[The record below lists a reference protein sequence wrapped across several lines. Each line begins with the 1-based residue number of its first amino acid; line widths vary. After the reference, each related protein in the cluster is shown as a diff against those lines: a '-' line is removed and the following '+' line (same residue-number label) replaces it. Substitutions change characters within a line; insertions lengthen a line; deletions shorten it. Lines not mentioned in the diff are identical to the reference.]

1 MLSNDSTRFRKACIF
16 TTQKTLRENTCTI
29 ASGDYSTPVSQRM
42 SNEEPYSNE
51 QVTCFVDLLKNE
63 LPEHRD
69 NRGKRHPLAFVITA
83 FVLATLVGRPKLS
96 SIHRFMRNRADWLH
110 ELIQTP
116 KVKPISRAHLPRLL
130 DGLNWPVLNEL
141 IERCFGV
148 RIQSK
153 ESSEWVAIDGK
164 ALRGTLDA
172 GDKQNLIL
180 AVVHDTREV
189 VAQARQ
195 CGDKSS
201 EIPVVR
207 ELLKDSGLDKQK
219 VSLDAHHFN
228 PTTTAQIHQAG
239 GLYLTQ
245 VKENQAIFLQQCK
258 IVHQQFLPLAET
270 IGHEKE
276 HGRVTTRDAHL
287 FSLTSLTLDSRW
299 KNSGLSTLIVVE
311 RETFEI
317 AKQKTSFETSYY
329 VSNAVL
335 ESDVIKP
342 LSEEL
347 TQAIRYHWG
356 VESNNWIRDVTFNE
370 DRIKTKAGNQAQ
382 IMALLRGLA
391 IELIRKTAPKN
402 FQAALD
408 NFADSVSTLES
419 MLKQV
424 KFL

>member
-1 MLSNDSTRFRKACIF
+1 MT
-16 TTQKTLRENTCTI
+16 
-29 ASGDYSTPVSQRM
+29 
-42 SNEEPYSNE
+42 NEVPYSRE
-51 QVTCFVDLLKNE
+51 QITCFVDLLKHE

-69 NRGKRHPLAFVITA
+69 KRGKRHPLALVIVA
-83 FVLATLVGRPKLS
+83 FVLATLVGRQKLS

-110 ELIQTP
+110 ELIQIP

-130 DGLNWPVLNEL
+130 DGLNWSVLNEL

-148 RIQSK
+148 RIQSHENK
-153 ESSEWVAIDGK
+153 KWIAIDGK

-195 CGDKSS
+195 YGDKSS

-207 ELLKDSGLDKQK
+207 GLLKDSGLEKQK

-228 PTTTAQIHQAG
+228 PATTAQIHQAG
-239 GLYLTQ
+239 GVYLTQ

-258 IVHQQFLPLAET
+258 MLHIQCLPRAET

-276 HGRVTTRDAHL
+276 HGRVTPRSTHL
-287 FSLTSLTLDSRW
+287 FSLASLTLDARW

-311 RETFEI
+311 RETSEI
-317 AKQKTSFETSYY
+317 SKQKNSFETSYY

-335 ESDVIKP
+335 KSDVIKP
-342 LSEEL
+342 LAEEL
-347 TQAIRYHWG
+347 TQAIRCHWG

-370 DRIKTKAGNQAQ
+370 DHIKTKAGNQSQ

-391 IELIRKTAPKN
+391 IELIRKTSPKN
-402 FQAALD
+402 FQAAIE
-408 NFADSVSTLES
+408 NFADSVFTLES
-419 MLKQV
+419 MLKEV

>member
-1 MLSNDSTRFRKACIF
+1 MTNEVSYS
-16 TTQKTLRENTCTI
+16 REQI
-29 ASGDYSTPVSQRM
+29 
-42 SNEEPYSNE
+42 
-51 QVTCFVDLLKNE
+51 TCFVDLLKNE

-69 NRGKRHPLAFVITA
+69 NRGKRHPLALVIVA
-83 FVLATLVGRPKLS
+83 FVLATLVGRQKLS
-96 SIHRFMRNRADWLH
+96 SIHRFMRNRVDWLH
-110 ELIQTP
+110 ELIQIP

-130 DGLNWPVLNEL
+130 DGLNWSVLNEL
-141 IERCFGV
+141 IDRCFGV
-148 RIQSK
+148 RIQSHEPQK
-153 ESSEWVAIDGK
+153 WVAIDGK
-164 ALRGTLDA
+164 SLRGTLDA
-172 GDKQNLIL
+172 GEKQNLIL

-207 ELLKDSGLDKQK
+207 ELLKDSGLEKQK

-239 GLYLTQ
+239 GVYLTQ
-245 VKENQAIFLQQCK
+245 VKENQAIFLEQCK
-258 IVHQQFLPLAET
+258 MLHAQFLPLAQT

-276 HGRVTTRDAHL
+276 HGRVTTRSAHF
-287 FSLTSLTLDSRW
+287 FSMSSLILDSRW

-311 RETFEI
+311 RETFESV
-317 AKQKTSFETSYY
+317 KQKTSFETSYY
-329 VSNAVL
+329 VINVVL
-335 ESDVIKP
+335 ESDAIRP
-342 LSEEL
+342 LAEEL

-370 DRIKTKAGNQAQ
+370 DHIKTKAGNQSQ
-382 IMALLRGLA
+382 VMALLRGLA
-391 IELIRKTAPKN
+391 IELIRKASPKN
-402 FQAALD
+402 FQAAID
-408 NFADSVSTLES
+408 NFGDSVSALES

>member
-1 MLSNDSTRFRKACIF
+1 MT
-16 TTQKTLRENTCTI
+16 
-29 ASGDYSTPVSQRM
+29 
-42 SNEEPYSNE
+42 NEEPYSRE
-51 QVTCFVDLLKNE
+51 QVTCFVDLLKKE
-63 LPEHRD
+63 LPEHCD
-69 NRGKRHPLAFVITA
+69 NRGKRHPLALVIAA
-83 FVLATLVGRPKLS
+83 FVLATLVGRQKLS
-96 SIHRFMRNRADWLH
+96 SIHRFICNRSDWLH

-130 DGLNWPVLNEL
+130 DGLNWTVLNEL

-148 RIQSK
+148 QIQSHEPQK
-153 ESSEWVAIDGK
+153 WVAIDGK

-172 GDKQNLIL
+172 GEKQNLIL
-180 AVVHDTREV
+180 AVTHDTREV
-189 VAQARQ
+189 VAQAPQ

-207 ELLKDSGLDKQK
+207 ELLKDCGLEKQK
-219 VSLDAHHFN
+219 VTLDAHHFN

-239 GLYLTQ
+239 GVYLTQ

-258 IVHQQFLPLAET
+258 MVHTQFLPVAET

-276 HGRVTTRDAHL
+276 QGRVTARGAHL

-311 RETFEI
+311 RETFER
-317 AKQKTSFETSYY
+317 ATQKTSFETSYY

-335 ESDVIKP
+335 EADVTGP
-342 LSEEL
+342 LIEEL
-347 TQAIRYHWG
+347 TQAIRCHWG

-370 DRIKTKAGNQAQ
+370 DHIKTKAGNQAQ

-391 IELIRKTAPKN
+391 IELIRKTSPKN
-402 FQAALD
+402 FQAAIE

-419 MLKQV
+419 MLKEV

>member
-1 MLSNDSTRFRKACIF
+1 MT
-16 TTQKTLRENTCTI
+16 
-29 ASGDYSTPVSQRM
+29 
-42 SNEEPYSNE
+42 NEVPYSRE
-51 QVTCFVDLLKNE
+51 QITSFVDLLKNE

-69 NRGKRHPLAFVITA
+69 NRGKRHPLALVIAA
-83 FVLATLVGRPKLS
+83 FVLATLVGRQKLS

-110 ELIQTP
+110 ELIQIP

-130 DGLNWPVLNEL
+130 DSLNWPVLNEL
-141 IERCFGV
+141 IERCFGLQ
-148 RIQSK
+148 IQSHENK
-153 ESSEWVAIDGK
+153 KWIAIDGK

-180 AVVHDTREV
+180 AVVHDTRGV

-207 ELLKDSGLDKQK
+207 GLLKDSGLEKQNM
-219 VSLDAHHFN
+219 SLDAHHFN
-228 PTTTAQIHQAG
+228 PATTAQIHQAG

-258 IVHQQFLPLAET
+258 MVHTQCLPLAET

-276 HGRVTTRDAHL
+276 HGRVTTRSAQF
-287 FSLTSLTLDSRW
+287 FSLAPLTLDSRW

-311 RETFEI
+311 RETFER
-317 AKQKTSFETSYY
+317 AKQKNSFETSYY

-335 ESDVIKP
+335 EADVLKP
-342 LSEEL
+342 LAEEL
-347 TQAIRYHWG
+347 TQAIRCHWG

-370 DRIKTKAGNQAQ
+370 DHIKTKAGNQSQ

-391 IELIRKTAPKN
+391 IELIRKTSPKN
-402 FQAALD
+402 FQAAIE
-408 NFADSVSTLES
+408 NFVDSVSTLES
-419 MLKQV
+419 MLKEV